1 MKANYHW
8 RILPENPE
16 ARILAQELNLPDEIA
31 AILVNRGI
39 KTAGEAAFFL
49 YGQLAELHNPF
60 LMKGMKTAHNIFF
73 FLLHT

>member
-16 ARILAQELNLPDEIA
+16 AWILAQELNLPDEIA

-39 KTAGEAAFFL
+39 KTAGEAAFSFM
-49 YGQLAELHNPF
+49 ATWPSFIIHF
-60 LMKGMKTAHNIFF
+60 
-73 FLLHT
+73 